1 MRSSPTTARGLP
13 PAPARPFPPTTARFF
28 PPTTGPGPSPAAQ
41 GFSLVEVLCALTV
54 LGVAV
59 VGITEGITLSLR
71 MVKEAEYQSVAA
83 LLASGRMEIIRAD
96 GYFTEGEEEGD
107 FGDDFPLYAWRQSIV
122 AASTPGLYEVT
133 VTVEL
138 AASGKQLLEL
148 KTLLFKAQSSA
159 YGSTGSLGANA
170 SRRGGL

>member
-1 MRSSPTTARGLP
+1 M
-13 PAPARPFPPTTARFF
+13 
-28 PPTTGPGPSPAAQ
+28 PGFGATQ
-41 GFSLVEVLCALTV
+41 VKRGFSLVEVLCALTV

-83 LLASGRMEIIRAD
+83 LLASGRMDIIHAD
-96 GYFTEGEEEGD
+96 GYFLEGETEGD

-122 AASTPGLYEVT
+122 ASSTPSLYEVT
-133 VTVEL
+133 VSVDL

-148 KTLLFKAQSSA
+148 KTLLFKQRSSTL
-159 YGSTGSLGANA
+159 GSSGSLDADA
-170 SRRGGL
+170 SQRGGF